1 MWMRIFSSDIRAR
14 YSLEV
19 APSATP
25 GHKQVCWVVFLL
37 AARVDNPEFK
47 YYQFAH
53 CSLMWVAILMGDL
66 TVALSADNAK
76 PEAVVAM
83 NSNVSRKR
91 KSMCPYC
98 W

>member
-37 AARVDNPEFK
+37 AARVDNDLK
-47 YYQFAH
+47 GTLNSSITNLLTAH
-53 CSLMWVAILMGDL
+53 
-66 TVALSADNAK
+66 
-76 PEAVVAM
+76 
-83 NSNVSRKR
+83 
-91 KSMCPYC
+91 
-98 W
+98 